1 LLKIGK
7 KPKVAYFC
15 MEYGLETAFKIYAGG
30 LGILAG
36 DYLKGAKDYQYP
48 LVGVGIKWK
57 QGYGEQVIGKNNYPF
72 DAYYNYQY
80 KFLEDTGIIVKVRIR
95 NRDVHCKVWKADQ
108 FGNVPLYLLD
118 TDLPENQDRWITGQ
132 LYGWFGEERVAQ
144 EMVLGIGGV
153 RALRALGLE
162 ISVYHFNEG
171 HAVFAGLELIR
182 EKMEQGMDF
191 APAWEAARAEIVF
204 TTHTPVIQGNET
216 HCLETLRYLGA
227 NNGLGME
234 ELVEIGGAPF
244 NMTVAALRLARKANA
259 VAALH
264 AVTANKMWSHVES
277 RAAIIGIT
285 NAIHLPTW
293 VDENILNAAAGGTDE
308 ELWEAHR
315 QNKLKLIEYIKERN
329 GAELDPEALL
339 IGFARRAV
347 AYKRSDLI
355 FRDQGVLAPLL
366 KSGKLQL
373 VFAGKSHPQ
382 DDLGKETIAR
392 LVQFS
397 RQYPKAV
404 VFLEN
409 YDMTVARQMTH
420 GADVWLNNP
429 RRPMEASGTSGMKAA
444 MNGVLN
450 CSILDGW
457 WPEACQHGVNGWQF
471 GDGYENQD
479 TAKQDQHDL
488 KALYHVLQRE
498 VLPTYYQHR
507 EQWIKMMRQSVQSTR
522 EKFGMKRMLDE
533 YYEKLYQK

>member
-1 LLKIGK
+1 MLRLGK
-7 KPKVAYFC
+7 MPRVAYFC

-36 DYLKGAKDYQYP
+36 DYLKGAQDYEYP
-48 LVGVGIKWK
+48 LIGLGIKWK
-57 QGYGEQVIGKNNYPF
+57 QGYGEQMIGKSNYPF
-72 DAYYNYQY
+72 DAYCNHQY
-80 KFLEDTGIIVKVRIR
+80 KFLEDTQVTVKVKIR
-95 NRDVHCKVWKADQ
+95 NRDVACKVWKTEQ

-118 TDLPENQDRWITGQ
+118 TDLPENQDSWITGQ

-162 ISVYHFNEG
+162 VSVYHFNEG

-182 EKMEQGMDF
+182 EKVEQGLDF
-191 APAWEAARAEIVF
+191 DTAWSAARQEIVF
-204 TTHTPVIQGNET
+204 TTHTPIIQGNEE
-216 HCLETLRYLGA
+216 HCLERLQYMGA
-227 NNGLGME
+227 NNGLDME
-234 ELVEIGGAPF
+234 KMVIIGGAPF
-244 NMTVAALRLARKANA
+244 NMTVAALRLSRAANA

-264 AVTANKMWSHVES
+264 AQTANCMWQHVED
-277 RAAIIGIT
+277 RAPIIGIT

-293 VDENILNAAAGGTDE
+293 VDEQILKAADSGKEA

-315 QNKLKLIEYIKERN
+315 QNKLKLLDFIKERN
-329 GAELDPEALL
+329 GVQLDPEVLL

-347 AYKRSDLI
+347 GYKRSDLI
-355 FRDQGVLAPLL
+355 FRDEDVIVPLL
-366 KSGKLQL
+366 KNCKLQL
-373 VFAGKSHPQ
+373 VFSGKSHPQ
-382 DDLGKETIAR
+382 DDHGKAIIAR
-392 LVQFS
+392 IVHLS
-397 RQYPKAV
+397 RQYPEAV

-409 YDMTVARQMTH
+409 YDMTIARQMTH

-471 GDGYENQD
+471 GDGYENYD
-479 TAKQDQHDL
+479 EGKQDHHDL
-488 KALYHVLQRE
+488 KALYHVLQKE
-498 VLPTYYQHR
+498 VIPTYYNQR
-507 EQWIKMMRQSVQSTR
+507 EQWIKMMRNSVLNTK
-522 EKFGMKRMLDE
+522 EAFGMKRMLDE
-533 YYEKLYQK
+533 YYEKLYKK